1 MSEGVA
7 DSVGTEGARWRRFK
21 ADLTAPGTLS
31 QDEAL
36 TQASTRTKIMRVR
49 CAVGLTMAVLF
60 AVPVAAQQP
69 TTGGTPGQYQ
79 ATLQPRVTPN
89 RDVILEVPELA
100 VDSIG
105 LTVQDVRAH
114 VALDANAM
122 NLVQVTAGVDVGI
135 QKVQLGLVGVL
146 AEAYLYV
153 DLDNVARIVGRVVQT
168 LDRNPAI
175 LTQVLQAV
183 DTTVTSTT
191 RPVNEAI
198 RRP

>member
-1 MSEGVA
+1 M
-7 DSVGTEGARWRRFK
+7 
-21 ADLTAPGTLS
+21 L
-31 QDEAL
+31 
-36 TQASTRTKIMRVR
+36 VR
-49 CAVGLTMAVLF
+49 CAVGLTMAALF
-60 AVPVAAQQP
+60 AQPAAAQQP
-69 TTGGTPGQYQ
+69 TTQQPAGGTPGQYQ

-105 LTVQDVRAH
+105 LTVQNVRAH

-135 QKVQLGLVGVL
+135 QKVQLGVVGVL

-175 LTQVLQAV
+175 LTQVLQTV
-183 DTTVTSTT
+183 DTTVTSVTE
-191 RPVNEAI
+191 PVNDAI